1 MSKYA
6 TKADLK
12 NATDV
17 NTSDS
22 DVDKSDVD
30 KLDIYKL
37 KNVLSNLINLKSK
50 VDKLDVD
57 KLVHVPV
64 VLSKLSDVVKNDL
77 LKKDVYNAQT
87 KNIEDKVLDITN
99 LPTNTTLNAK
109 VNDVKGVIL
118 RLLT

>member
-64 VLSKLSDVVKNDL
+64 VLSKLSDVVKMIF
-77 LKKDVYNAQT
+77 LKKMYIMLRPKILKIKYLILQT
-87 KNIEDKVLDITN
+87 CQL
-99 LPTNTTLNAK
+99 
-109 VNDVKGVIL
+109 IL
-118 RLLT
+118 LLMLK

>member
-57 KLVHVPV
+57 KLVPV
-64 VLSKLSDVVKNDL
+64 LVDLSRLSKFGKMML
-77 LKKDVYNAQT
+77 LK
-87 KNIEDKVLDITN
+87 ILDSMN
-99 LPTNTTLNAK
+99 WLQKLTLF
-109 VNDVKGVIL
+109 
-118 RLLT
+118 RLLILLI